1 LDKLSFHLETSI
13 SVQERKT
20 KSAFY

>member
-1 LDKLSFHLETSI
+1 LDKLSFHLETYI

-20 KSAFY
+20 KSVFY